1 MHKWLCFVLFLEAA
15 VWAAPSDAYGYPLE
29 VRITDAK
36 DREAFMRWFAAIAE
50 AQYTAPSPD
59 WKPEDQ
65 DCAGLLRYAYVEALK
80 PKTAAWFAKFS
91 YLPERNIPAVKS
103 LSYPLP
109 QIGRSVFRVAPGAYQ
124 KGDVEAGK
132 LVGRT
137 TAWYLMRYNSVFLG
151 RTPDKARR
159 GDLLFFIHPL
169 AKGSAYHSMVYL
181 GGGMVVYHTGLRP
194 EEGGE
199 VRLLSLETLRQH
211 PEGSWHPVPENPSF
225 LGFFRWK
232 ILADP

>member
-59 WKPEDQ
+59 WNAEDQ
-65 DCAGLLRYAYVEALK
+65 DCAGLLRFAYVEALK
-80 PKTAAWFAKFS
+80 PKTAAWFAKFP

-124 KGDVEAGK
+124 RGGCRSRKTRRTHYR
-132 LVGRT
+132 LVSYALQQR
-137 TAWYLMRYNSVFLG
+137 
-151 RTPDKARR
+151 
-159 GDLLFFIHPL
+159 
-169 AKGSAYHSMVYL
+169 
-181 GGGMVVYHTGLRP
+181 
-194 EEGGE
+194 
-199 VRLLSLETLRQH
+199 
-211 PEGSWHPVPENPSF
+211 
-225 LGFFRWK
+225 FFRAYSRQGQAGRSV
-232 ILADP
+232 IFYPSLG